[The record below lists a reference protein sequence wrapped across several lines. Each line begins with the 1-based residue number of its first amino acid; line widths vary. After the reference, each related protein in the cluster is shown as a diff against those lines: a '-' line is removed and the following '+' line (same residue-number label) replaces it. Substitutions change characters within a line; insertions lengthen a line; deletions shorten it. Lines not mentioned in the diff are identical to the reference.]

1 MNTNNTPTNRT
12 SNDEKITTSLY
23 NIIEAVEEELN
34 ESENKLVP
42 SIVMHMIDRGKIKL
56 TCETKSCR
64 FLFH

>member
-1 MNTNNTPTNRT
+1 MKPLQLKT
-12 SNDEKITTSLY
+12 DKKITTNLL

-34 ESENKLVP
+34 ESERKLAP
-42 SIVMHMIDRGKIKL
+42 SIVTHMINNGKIKL